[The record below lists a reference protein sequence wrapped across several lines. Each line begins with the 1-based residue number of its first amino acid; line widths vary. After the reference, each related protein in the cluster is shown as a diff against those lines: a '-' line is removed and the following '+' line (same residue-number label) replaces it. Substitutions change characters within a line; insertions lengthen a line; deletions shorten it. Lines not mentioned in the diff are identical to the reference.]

1 MIKYPEP
8 TVGAVI
14 FNPEGKVLLCKSHK
28 WNDQYVIPGGH
39 IELGEKMEDALKR
52 EILEETGLN
61 IYDIEL
67 ISLKESVYSDK
78 FHEKKHFVFIDYK
91 CKTDSSNVQLND
103 EADAY
108 EWVNLEEIENYDLGG
123 FVKELL
129 IKIKNE
135 KKSKDNVEIF
145 YNY

>member
-1 MIKYPEP
+1 MNKYPEP

-14 FNPEGKVLLCKSHK
+14 FNPDGKVLLCKSHK

-39 IELGEKMEDALKR
+39 IELGEKMEEALKR
-52 EILEETGLN
+52 EVLEETGLHIYN
-61 IYDIEL
+61 IKL
-67 ISLKESVYSDK
+67 ISLKESIYSNT
-78 FHEKKHFVFIDYK
+78 FYEKKHFIFIDYQ

-108 EWVNLEEIENYDLGG
+108 EWVDLEEIENYNLGG

-129 IKIKNE
+129 LKLKNQ
-135 KKSKDNVEIF
+135 KKSGDNAEIF